1 MLLYSGESL
10 VGRSW
15 QATVRL
21 QDSGVST
28 EHAVINI
35 GDPNTPPLDPI
46 GDPNTPPVDP
56 NTPPLVTIEDLQS
69 SYGTWVGGRRLTPY
83 RAVPLEGTVQLSFG
97 VVRATFHFLGDYLN
111 TSD

>member
-35 GDPNTPPLDPI
+35 GDPNTPLPLS
-46 GDPNTPPVDP
+46 T
-56 NTPPLVTIEDLQS
+56 TSLRPLVTIEDLRS

>member
-28 EHAVINI
+28 EHAVFN
-35 GDPNTPPLDPI
+35 I

-83 RAVPLEGTVQLSFG
+83 RTVPLEGTVQLSFG

>member
-28 EHAVINI
+28 EHAVFNI
-35 GDPNTPPLDPI
+35 GDPNTPPV
-46 GDPNTPPVDP
+46 DPNGDP

-83 RAVPLEGTVQLSFG
+83 RTVPLEGTVQLSFG

>member
-1 MLLYSGESL
+1 M
-10 VGRSW
+10 GRSL
-15 QATVRL
+15 QATIQL

-28 EHAVINI
+28 EHAVISI
-35 GDPNTPPLDPI
+35 GDPSTPLPLS
-46 GDPNTPPVDP
+46 T
-56 NTPPLVTIEDLQS
+56 TSLRPLVTIEDLQS

>member
-35 GDPNTPPLDPI
+35 GDPNTPPV
-46 GDPNTPPVDP
+46 DPNGDP

-97 VVRATFHFLGDYLN
+97 VVRATFYFLGDYLN

>member
-1 MLLYSGESL
+1 MLLYTGESL
-10 VGRSW
+10 VGRSL
-15 QATVRL
+15 QATVQL

-35 GDPNTPPLDPI
+35 GDPNTPLPLS
-46 GDPNTPPVDP
+46 T
-56 NTPPLVTIEDLQS
+56 TSLRPLVTIEDLRS

-97 VVRATFHFLGDYLN
+97 VVKATFHFLGTYLN
-111 TSD
+111 NTD

>member
-1 MLLYSGESL
+1 MLLYTGESL

-28 EHAVINI
+28 EHAVIN
-35 GDPNTPPLDPI
+35 I

>member
-28 EHAVINI
+28 EHAVIN
-35 GDPNTPPLDPI
+35 I